1 MSMHSKHSP
10 HVMANSFG
18 RRPWG
23 PHLGKIP
30 STRPAPI
37 LYGYTMMLVR
47 SQSMHRQLG
56 VERTYHGGRLAVDFI
71 CENVSL
77 YVDVNVD
84 IDMSPNR
91 VGSNCLDMGVC

>member
-1 MSMHSKHSP
+1 MTMHGKHSL
-10 HVMANSFG
+10 HIMANSFG

-23 PHLGKIP
+23 PHLGKTP

-56 VERTYHGGRLAVDFI
+56 VERTYHGGRLTVYII